1 MTAHRAELER
11 RIASG
16 DPDLVPWGLVD
27 LGVLHVAEGRPA
39 EAEEALRAALET
51 GHPSQAP
58 RAAFELA
65 MLLEARGEPEAAA
78 EAYAIVLAGGV
89 TEYAG
94 PAVCGMRRL
103 RR

>member
-1 MTAHRAELER
+1 VTADRAELER

-27 LGVLHVAEGRPA
+27 MGALLVAEGRPA
-39 EAEEALRAALET
+39 EAERAFRAALET
-51 GHPSQAP
+51 RHPTQAP

-65 MLLEARGEPEAAA
+65 LLLEARGEPDAAA
-78 EAYAIVLAGGV
+78 EAYATVLAGGAS
-89 TEYAG
+89 EYAG

-103 RR
+103 AR